1 MSNYMSHIENPD
13 SRFWVSQPIA
23 TQRTKMRLVHRL
35 LALVLAAAFSA
46 TADQTW
52 IGGVTGSWNNSANW
66 SGGTVPAATEAVT
79 FNTPGAVVSVDADTT
94 IKIIRVYAPA
104 TLNLNSPLHIVN
116 AGLQGTDIRAD
127 LLINGPSTLDF
138 SRNGTSQV
146 DLLDLF
152 VRSDATWTVN
162 AKLTGTTSGIE
173 TWTTGNFMTGSYVF
187 NNPDNDFP
195 NSVRILWGSV
205 VSVPSLGL
213 IGSASCLGTG
223 DYNAI
228 LCSSRG
234 GTLRITGD
242 SPFTT
247 DRPFSFQSTT
257 PSELLLDIVGNG
269 DMTFTGTASSSTET
283 GAKVLRLGGNGTGIK
298 TYAGAITKTS
308 QGPLSL
314 IKQGQSEWQLSGA
327 NDLTAITLLQGTL
340 ITANP
345 ASLKAAS
352 GVALAGGTLRVTTD
366 ALNPDGTFTA
376 SPFSVNGP
384 ATLSLA
390 TGSSDVR
397 LPALTLLAGGTLDI
411 IPADG
416 KIFATGI
423 AAGPIPG
430 ITLNGAPT
438 VYSITDG
445 ITADPAVQAVSLPAL
460 GPGDLAAYPGAVI
473 TLTDGGTGPALNL
486 TADTAVALIRNP
498 SATPAVID
506 LGGYTL
512 TVGRLS
518 ATAKLALSNGTVA
531 TPDGTLNISGPVT
544 LETALASGTAVAKSG
559 ADTATVRADGLSS
572 AVITDGALALA
583 VAANTT
589 NSLPVLSGSG
599 TLIKTGPGW
608 LTLPNANRNF
618 LGDITIVQGT
628 LLPAVASALGY
639 DDMARVVTVADG
651 GALDMGLLPS
661 ANNCTYVY
669 QLRLAGDGPDGN
681 GALVNNGPFTQYYT
695 QPLIALDADASIG
708 GVSRLDVRRNPDV
721 AGTIQPRFEL
731 NGHTLTV
738 KGDAKLAPD
747 LRAATS
753 STNSIFAITSADIL
767 VADPAAPGQHGTFAI
782 APGAVFTIESDS
794 TLAGDTN
801 TLVSVSAGGVFD
813 VHNLAAPVPWRIQAE
828 AGSALRAR
836 AGFSRDTRN
845 VITGPVETSGNGDL
859 ILTDT
864 TDALSLTLTSPVSG
878 PVGIKSYGGAN
889 SVAYLLASNNTYQ
902 GDTTITGGRHMLFAN
917 YPSSLPGWDAGKLHV
932 SGGGILGVAM
942 GETATEGFTR
952 AHFDTLVYGDLI
964 PPDGGVVVDTTRLAD
979 PDIVLPDPVTKG
991 FGKTGPG
998 DLTILAP
1005 VSAWFFTPEDGI
1017 TDFRDSGPH
1026 TLGYISTTSGS
1037 LLITNDADVTVGVVD
1052 DNAQSTF
1059 ASGIKTVHLGS
1070 VAGKDSTSNRIG
1082 GTATVVAPDIG
1093 YNLRQTYFIVGQNGR
1108 ATLDITD
1115 DALFSATLYAGRG
1128 GSSAGAIYQSGNSIV
1143 TNTTGAAN
1151 DGGLG
1156 TASGAYGYYGLES
1169 GFNHTKGYWQVAQ
1182 AYNSQ
1187 GIFRQTGGSF
1197 IMPGGSV
1204 PASGAV
1210 GNYYGGTVTLT
1221 RGGFGFAFLLG
1232 GTFYHGVT
1240 LGVGGDGNSGSN
1252 TGSGAL
1258 VVAGDADATINGP
1271 IDLGRADANARNRR
1285 SDLVLAGNGRLTA
1298 NRINAADNPGW
1309 KGASFNG
1316 GTLVCAN
1323 SEIPVFSGTL
1333 AGHNVVVHEG
1343 GFTLEV
1349 PTSIGKTINVP
1360 LRAPTGLV
1368 AADMTFA
1375 TPYTG
1380 YIAPPIVLHKYNGPD
1395 GPNGYVA
1402 EALFDRPSGAVT
1414 GLKFHA
1420 PGSGMSPQPVATL
1433 RQAGRADV
1441 DVTLSVKPAVSGG
1454 FTKTGGG
1461 SVTFNAANTYT
1472 GPTVVREGTLALGH
1486 DDALSTV
1493 TAVTVGGTGA
1503 PACLDLRGRDIQVAA
1518 LTIGDGGTVINGTLS
1533 AASIIKT
1540 GTSTA
1545 TLAATPVVEPSAPAL
1560 DALTPGLWEGLT
1572 SRTANDPF
1580 RYVPKQ
1586 NIRLTTYAGN
1596 GGKSANTSNSGGMWA
1611 GNNHTYAY
1619 AGCIWN
1625 RTATNQVWNF
1635 RGAFDDYVYLVIDRS
1650 LVLYRNGNSDPSTG
1664 AFTATPGPHYF
1675 DVRFGDGS
1683 GDVGCNLTGMMNSG
1697 LNWDPG
1703 DGAGWRVVSDPGDGS
1718 ILTTSSVNWDAA
1730 EAARNAQPGQPGLF
1744 EGTVGGCGNSVEPNP
1759 CDGGVQLTPR
1769 AANGIINVP
1778 AGNNQSHPAER
1789 LCLVEL
1795 CLRRLLR
1802 LRLEPFG

>member
-1005 VSAWFFTPEDGI
+1005 VSAWFF
-1017 TDFRDSGPH
+1017 
-1026 TLGYISTTSGS
+1026 
-1037 LLITNDADVTVGVVD
+1037 
-1052 DNAQSTF
+1052 
-1059 ASGIKTVHLGS
+1059 
-1070 VAGKDSTSNRIG
+1070 
-1082 GTATVVAPDIG
+1082 
-1093 YNLRQTYFIVGQNGR
+1093 
-1108 ATLDITD
+1108 
-1115 DALFSATLYAGRG
+1115 AGRR
-1128 GSSAGAIYQSGNSIV
+1128 
-1143 TNTTGAAN
+1143 
-1151 DGGLG
+1151 
-1156 TASGAYGYYGLES
+1156 
-1169 GFNHTKGYWQVAQ
+1169 H
-1182 AYNSQ
+1182 
-1187 GIFRQTGGSF
+1187 
-1197 IMPGGSV
+1197 
-1204 PASGAV
+1204 
-1210 GNYYGGTVTLT
+1210 
-1221 RGGFGFAFLLG
+1221 
-1232 GTFYHGVT
+1232 H
-1240 LGVGGDGNSGSN
+1240 
-1252 TGSGAL
+1252 
-1258 VVAGDADATINGP
+1258 
-1271 IDLGRADANARNRR
+1271 
-1285 SDLVLAGNGRLTA
+1285 
-1298 NRINAADNPGW
+1298 
-1309 KGASFNG
+1309 
-1316 GTLVCAN
+1316 
-1323 SEIPVFSGTL
+1323 
-1333 AGHNVVVHEG
+1333 
-1343 GFTLEV
+1343 
-1349 PTSIGKTINVP
+1349 
-1360 LRAPTGLV
+1360 
-1368 AADMTFA
+1368 
-1375 TPYTG
+1375 
-1380 YIAPPIVLHKYNGPD
+1380 
-1395 GPNGYVA
+1395 
-1402 EALFDRPSGAVT
+1402 
-1414 GLKFHA
+1414 
-1420 PGSGMSPQPVATL
+1420 
-1433 RQAGRADV
+1433 
-1441 DVTLSVKPAVSGG
+1441 
-1454 FTKTGGG
+1454 
-1461 SVTFNAANTYT
+1461 
-1472 GPTVVREGTLALGH
+1472 
-1486 DDALSTV
+1486 
-1493 TAVTVGGTGA
+1493 
-1503 PACLDLRGRDIQVAA
+1503 
-1518 LTIGDGGTVINGTLS
+1518 
-1533 AASIIKT
+1533 
-1540 GTSTA
+1540 
-1545 TLAATPVVEPSAPAL
+1545 
-1560 DALTPGLWEGLT
+1560 
-1572 SRTANDPF
+1572 
-1580 RYVPKQ
+1580 
-1586 NIRLTTYAGN
+1586 
-1596 GGKSANTSNSGGMWA
+1596 
-1611 GNNHTYAY
+1611 
-1619 AGCIWN
+1619 
-1625 RTATNQVWNF
+1625 
-1635 RGAFDDYVYLVIDRS
+1635 
-1650 LVLYRNGNSDPSTG
+1650 
-1664 AFTATPGPHYF
+1664 
-1675 DVRFGDGS
+1675 
-1683 GDVGCNLTGMMNSG
+1683 
-1697 LNWDPG
+1697 
-1703 DGAGWRVVSDPGDGS
+1703 
-1718 ILTTSSVNWDAA
+1718 
-1730 EAARNAQPGQPGLF
+1730 
-1744 EGTVGGCGNSVEPNP
+1744 
-1759 CDGGVQLTPR
+1759 
-1769 AANGIINVP
+1769 
-1778 AGNNQSHPAER
+1778 
-1789 LCLVEL
+1789 
-1795 CLRRLLR
+1795 
-1802 LRLEPFG
+1802 